1 MNSILSIRDNKNKK
15 EDLSHDSIE
24 DMKAAFICVTKNLN
38 QILDSPED
46 LARGSIFIFYFQINH
61 DD

>member
-1 MNSILSIRDNKNKK
+1 MNSILSIRDNKDKK

-24 DMKAAFICVTKNLN
+24 DMKAAFICVTKSLN

-46 LARGSIFIFYFQINH
+46 LARGYTFNF
-61 DD
+61 